1 MKYSAQVKTTELNEK
16 GLAIDAGW
24 ITVYQVNQAT
34 REYQQA
40 NYEYL
45 MRGVGVSAGSYVDE
59 PEMPEEG
66 KALCRSV
73 DGKSWEHIT
82 DYRGERVYNTE
93 TRLAHYVSQLG
104 ELPSNVTL
112 LEPATEFDVWNGKK
126 WVTDTTA
133 QQAAAAKLAQQQLA
147 SRKAAA
153 AARIN
158 ELTYAVNLDIATDA
172 EKAALI
178 EWQRY
183 AVLLSRVDVNAAAIE
198 WPEQPA

>member
-16 GLAIDAGW
+16 GLAVESGW
-24 ITVYQVNQAT
+24 ITVYQINQVT
-34 REYQQA
+34 REYLQA

-59 PEMPEEG
+59 PEMPAEG
-66 KALCRSV
+66 KALCRSA

-104 ELPSNVTL
+104 ELPDGVTL
-112 LEPATEFDVWNGKK
+112 LAPATEFDVWNGKK
-126 WVTDTTA
+126 WVTDTAA
-133 QQAAAAKLAQQQLA
+133 QKVAAAKLAQQQLA
-147 SRKAAA
+147 SRKATA

-172 EKAALI
+172 EKAGLI

-183 AVLLSRVDVNAAAIE
+183 AVLLSRIDANAASIE

>member
-16 GLAIDAGW
+16 GLAIDTGW
-24 ITVYQVNQAT
+24 ITVYQINQVT
-34 REYQQA
+34 REYLQA
-40 NYEYL
+40 NYEFL

-59 PEMPEEG
+59 PEMPAEG
-66 KALCRSV
+66 KALCRSA
-73 DGKSWEHIT
+73 DGKGWEHIP

-104 ELPSNVTL
+104 ELPGGVTL
-112 LEPATEFDVWNGKK
+112 LAPATEFDEWNGKK

-133 QQAAAAKLAQQQLA
+133 QQAAAVKVAQQQIA
-147 SRKAAA
+147 SRKATA

-183 AVLLSRVDVNAAAIE
+183 AVLLSRIDDNAAYIE

>member
-1 MKYSAQVKTTELNEK
+1 MKYSAHVKTTELNEK
-16 GLAIDAGW
+16 GLAVESGW
-24 ITVYQVNQAT
+24 VTVYQINQVT
-34 REYQQA
+34 REYLQA

-59 PEMPEEG
+59 PEMPAEG
-66 KALCRSV
+66 KALCRSS
-73 DGKSWEHIT
+73 DGKSWEHIP

-104 ELPSNVTL
+104 ELPGGVTL
-112 LEPATEFDVWNGKK
+112 LAPATEFDVWNGKK

-133 QQAAAAKLAQQQLA
+133 QQAAAVKVAQQQLA
-147 SRKAAA
+147 SRKATA

-158 ELTYAVNLDIATDA
+158 ELTYAVNLDIATDE
-172 EKAALI
+172 EKTALTA
-178 EWQRY
+178 WQTY
-183 AVLLSRVDVNAAAIE
+183 AVLLSRIDVNAAIE

>member
-24 ITVYQVNQAT
+24 ITVYQVNQVT
-34 REYQQA
+34 REYLQA
-40 NYEYL
+40 NYEFL

-59 PEMPEEG
+59 PEMPAEG
-66 KALCRSV
+66 KALCRSA
-73 DGKSWEHIT
+73 DGKSWEYIP

-104 ELPSNVTL
+104 ELPSDVTL
-112 LEPATEFDVWNGKK
+112 LEPTTEFDVWNGKK
-126 WVTDTTA
+126 WVTDTAA
-133 QQAAAAKLAQQQLA
+133 QKVAVAKLAQQQLA
-147 SRKAAA
+147 SRKATA

-158 ELTYAVNLDIATDA
+158 ELTYAINLDIATDA

-183 AVLLSRVDVNAAAIE
+183 AVLLSRVDVNAAIE

>member
-59 PEMPEEG
+59 PEMPEDG
-66 KALCRSV
+66 NALCRSA
-73 DGKSWEHIT
+73 DGKNWEHIP
-82 DYRGERVYNTE
+82 DYRGQRVYSTE
-93 TRLAHYVSQLG
+93 TRLAHYVNQLG

-112 LEPATEFDVWNGKK
+112 LEPTTEFDVWNGKK
-126 WVTDTTA
+126 WVTDVAA
-133 QQAAAAKLAQQQLA
+133 QKVAVAKLAQQQLA
-147 SRKAAA
+147 SRKTAA